1 MWHLILVDLRR
12 HAARTVLTSLGI
24 AIGVATIV
32 ALLALSSGIDRSAA
46 GLINLGGAEL
56 GMFQAGVG
64 ELTAS
69 SLPESLVPRVRRQ
82 PGVADAT
89 PIAVATG
96 EMRRR
101 PSFLVFGVEPDSFV
115 YRSLVFVAGRGAI
128 GPREAVLGSAA
139 ASALKLDAGD
149 DLRLSEGTFR
159 VVGIYHA
166 GVPFED
172 QGAALPL
179 RAVEKIRGRPDEATT
194 IAVKL
199 ERGARAGEVGE
210 QLGRA
215 FPGTIS
221 ISQPGQV
228 ALVDTNSLLIH
239 KASTLFVAL
248 ALIIGGIAVMNTM
261 LMAVFGRAGEFAL
274 LLAVGW
280 PRRLLAQLVLGEGLI
295 LSMAGALA
303 GVLLGIAGGE
313 LLVRAF
319 DASALVS
326 PHFETWA
333 IARAVIVAAAMGTL
347 GSLYPAWWATR
358 LTPAR
363 ALG

>member
-1 MWHLILVDLRR
+1 MWHLIFVDLRR
-12 HAARTVLTSLGI
+12 HAARTILTASGI

-69 SLPESLVPRVRRQ
+69 SLPASLVPRVRRR

-96 EMRRR
+96 ELTER
-101 PSFLVFGVEPDSFV
+101 PSFLVFGVDPRSFV
-115 YRSLVFVAGRGAI
+115 YRSLVFVAGRGAS
-128 GPREAVLGSAA
+128 GPREAVLGDAA
-139 ASALKLDAGD
+139 AGELRLDVGDTLK
-149 DLRLSEGTFR
+149 LSEGAFR

-179 RAVEKIRGRPDEATT
+179 AVVGRIRGRPGESTT
-194 IAVKL
+194 IAVKV
-199 ERGARAGEVGE
+199 ERGAEAAKVADD
-210 QLGRA
+210 LTRA
-215 FPGTIS
+215 FPGTVA
-221 ISQPGQV
+221 ISQPDQV
-228 ALVDTNSLLIH
+228 ARVDTNSLLVR
-239 KASTLFVAL
+239 KSATLVVAL

-261 LMAVFGRAGEFAL
+261 LMAVFGRAAEFAL

-280 PRRLLAQLVLGEGLI
+280 PRRLLAQLVLGEGLL
-295 LSMAGALA
+295 LSLGGAA
-303 GVLLGIAGGE
+303 VGVALGVAAGE
-313 LLVRAF
+313 LLVSAF
-319 DASALVS
+319 EAGALVQ
-326 PHFETWA
+326 PHFEAWGLG
-333 IARAVIVAAAMGTL
+333 RALLVAAAMGTL
-347 GSLYPAWWATR
+347 GSLYPAWWVTR
-358 LTPAR
+358 LAPAK